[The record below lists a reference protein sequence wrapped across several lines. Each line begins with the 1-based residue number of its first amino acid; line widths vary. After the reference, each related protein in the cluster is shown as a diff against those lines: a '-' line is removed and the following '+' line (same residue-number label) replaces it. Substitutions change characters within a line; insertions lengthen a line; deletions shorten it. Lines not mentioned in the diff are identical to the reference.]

1 MMRWLMRRFKKK
13 PERGIII
20 DDNLATMIGRHIP
33 LSNTWADIL
42 NEIETIKF
50 DEPKNITSYSSRVLE
65 VKIKWKR
72 TNELSTFIINR
83 GAYDDP
89 NLFVTLGK
97 EIAYRYDS
105 YRRFLVEKL
114 VIKMGDDLEDG

>member
-1 MMRWLMRRFKKK
+1 MRWFKKK
-13 PERGIII
+13 SEKGVII
-20 DDNLATMIGRHIP
+20 DDNLAEMLGRHIP

-50 DEPKNITSYSSRVLE
+50 STPKNITSYCSRVLE

-72 TNELSTFIINR
+72 CNELTTFIINR

-89 NLFVTLGK
+89 DLWFTLGR
-97 EIAYRYDS
+97 EIAYQYDS
-105 YRRFLVEKL
+105 YRRFLVEKI
-114 VIKMGDDLEDG
+114 VVKMGDDSENG